1 MDDWRRERYSD
12 RESRNSCG
20 EKQAKGERKLYD
32 GGAYIMLKLNFGHL
46 QWTKII
52 LEESFGATCGPS
64 ISSDYNPRET
74 ILAA

>member
-1 MDDWRRERYSD
+1 MLVVTKLLLSGKAGTVAERNKPKAN
-12 RESRNSCG
+12 ESMTAS
-20 EKQAKGERKLYD
+20 
-32 GGAYIMLKLNFGHL
+32 AYIMLKLNPGHM

-52 LEESFGATCGPS
+52 LEESFGARCGPS